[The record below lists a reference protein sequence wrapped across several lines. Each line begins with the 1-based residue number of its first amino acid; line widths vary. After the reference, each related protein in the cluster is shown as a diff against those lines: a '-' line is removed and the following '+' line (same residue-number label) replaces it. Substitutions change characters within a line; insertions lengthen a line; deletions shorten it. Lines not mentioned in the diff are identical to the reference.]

1 MSESHAK
8 IETGTEKKDKV
19 TKPSG
24 TEEKPQ
30 NEEEIGKKEKMALQD
45 LY

>member
-19 TKPSG
+19 TKLSG

-30 NEEEIGKKEKMALQD
+30 NEEEIGKK
-45 LY
+45 